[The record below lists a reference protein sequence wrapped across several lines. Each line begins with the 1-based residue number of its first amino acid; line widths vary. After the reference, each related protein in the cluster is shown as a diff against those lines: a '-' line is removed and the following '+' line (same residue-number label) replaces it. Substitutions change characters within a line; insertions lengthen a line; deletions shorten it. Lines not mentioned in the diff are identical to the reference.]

1 MEKIWYKDITGFI
14 NDKNFMIFFPSA
26 DMSLTEQLNS
36 LMRLSIYFAI
46 VMFLLKKDTNIF
58 FAPIFMALFS
68 FLIYNVDKKNKL
80 HDQALLNSIGMKEE
94 YCSNDLCP
102 KSRELCQK
110 PTRHNPFM
118 NVLIS
123 DYANN
128 TDRPRACK
136 IQGRVKK
143 DIKDNFDV
151 NLYRDIDD
159 VFHKKASDRQFYT
172 TPSTT
177 IPNDAS
183 AYAEWLYGTG
193 KTCKEGNG
201 DKCFANL
208 HSKQN

>member
-1 MEKIWYKDITGFI
+1 MEKIWFKDLTGFI
-14 NDKNFMIFFPSA
+14 NDKNFMKFFPSV

-68 FLIYNVDKKNKL
+68 FLIYNVDEKNKL
-80 HDQALLNSIGMKEE
+80 QDQALLDKVGLKEE
-94 YCSNDLCP
+94 YTS
-102 KSRELCQK
+102 KELCQK

-118 NVLIS
+118 NILVS
-123 DYANN
+123 DYSNN
-128 TDRPRACK
+128 PERPRACK
-136 IQGRVKK
+136 IQGRVKN
-143 DIKDNFDV
+143 DIKQNFDV

-159 VFHKKASDRQFYT
+159 IFHKKASDRQFYT

-183 AYAEWLYGTG
+183 AYAKWLYGSG

-201 DKCFANL
+201 NKCFSNL